1 MVESGVGQPS
11 GDQLAHWH
19 QCTLTYFFITLQF
32 ASVSSASYI
41 DVLHFYG
48 SWNTQIL
55 NCIKPMGKVLCTS
68 PHPEIS
74 NQIHPFHSFTL
85 KAPRWDGIFLYFQH
99 PQIYQSKTAA
109 KRSLAMIIATVSTL
123 QGFIAP
129 SLMVL
134 LSKSGKNNR
143 PMMRKDMIS
152 S

>member
-1 MVESGVGQPS
+1 
-11 GDQLAHWH
+11 
-19 QCTLTYFFITLQF
+19 
-32 ASVSSASYI
+32 
-41 DVLHFYG
+41 
-48 SWNTQIL
+48 
-55 NCIKPMGKVLCTS
+55 MGKVLCTS

-129 SLMVL
+129 SFMVL
-134 LSKSGKNNR
+134 LSKKQPTDDEERYDFKLKVHFLSTSMNL
-143 PMMRKDMIS
+143 
-152 S
+152 